1 MNSDNNSGLQLPA
14 AAITALQMGNMIE
27 AIRIV
32 RRETGL
38 GLKDAKDLVDAYVAR
53 YPEVQELLRSKSK
66 GGALGWIVML
76 LLAIAAVVYFF
87 PR

>member
-53 YPEVQELLRSKSK
+53 HPEVQELLRSKSK

-87 PR
+87 P